1 MIRLLAILAIGY
13 LAVSGSLPN
22 PAPGTIGSENFAAI
36 AIALLAI
43 PTLRKIF
50 D

>member
-13 LAVSGSLPN
+13 LAISGSLPN
-22 PAPGTIGSENFAAI
+22 PVPTAVATETLAAV

-43 PTLRKIF
+43 PTLRHLF
-50 D
+50 E

>member
-1 MIRLLAILAIGY
+1 MFRLVAILAIGY
-13 LAVSGSLPN
+13 LTISGNLPN
-22 PAPGTIGSENFAAI
+22 PVPATVGPEVFAAM
-36 AIALLAI
+36 AIALLSI

>member
-13 LAVSGSLPN
+13 LTISGSLPN
-22 PAPGTIGSENFAAI
+22 PVPAAVTTETFAAV